1 MAAFTTIAAGVGL
14 AATVGSTAM
23 SFAQAGKQK
32 ALEKKAKQ
40 SAGIAMEEAKRAL
53 QTNYYASQAIK
64 KEPYELQ
71 REALLSQGAKAIEAG
86 IESEKGAAPI
96 AGMIQMSMQEGQA
109 ALTNA
114 MRQEMTDLENKTL
127 AEESR
132 LRDIGVQLNLG
143 EVEGAQLAAR
153 DAAEAQARATQQGMQ
168 GVTSAA
174 GQAASFVPLFSKGTP
189 DMSFMVTDPANPYD
203 IKNPQPAVQQSY
215 GFGGKNYI
223 PPQSPFMETQSSLNY
238 PPAPFGPQPQ
248 PQNFN
253 PFMFTKY

>member
-1 MAAFTTIAAGVGL
+1 MAAFTTIAAGIGL
-14 AATVGSTAM
+14 AATAASTGM
-23 SFAQAGKQK
+23 SFANAGKQK
-32 ALEKKAKQ
+32 ALAKKAEK

-53 QTNYYASQAIK
+53 GTNYYSSQAIK

-86 IESEKGAAPI
+86 VESERGPAPV
-96 AGMIQMSMQEGQA
+96 AGMIQMSMSEGQA

-132 LRDIGVQLNLG
+132 LRDIGVQINLG
-143 EVEGAQLAAR
+143 EAEGAQLAAR

-168 GVTSAA
+168 GVTSAI
-174 GQAASFVPLFSKGTP
+174 GQAASFVPLFNKSTT
-189 DMSFMVTDPANPYD
+189 DMSFMVTDPAKPYD
-203 IKNPQPAVQQSY
+203 IKNPQPALQQSY
-215 GFGGKNYI
+215 GFGGKNYV
-223 PPQSPFMETQSSLNY
+223 PPQNPYMETQSNLNY
-238 PPAPFGPQPQ
+238 PPNPFGPQPR

-253 PFMFTKY
+253 PFSFIKY